1 MSGWIIGVIED
12 DKVQAALLDAMLA
25 HAQFTPLV
33 YSSCQEFRRR
43 NGISVVDLLLL
54 DWNLPEETGLDFL
67 KALRASDQPALPVI
81 LVTANQREAQIVEG
95 LNAGSDDY
103 IVKPVR
109 SAELVARIESALR
122 RCHPPHAAR
131 EMHGPFTFI
140 SEQRRLL
147 FNDRLLKTTPRE
159 FDLMLFLFRR
169 PGKVIARE
177 ALLAQVWKKSANVS
191 TRSIDTYIS
200 RLRRNFGLDGS
211 SGWQLEG
218 VYQRGY
224 CLVRTNADED

>member
-1 MSGWIIGVIED
+1 MNGWIIGVIED

-25 HAQFTPLV
+25 RAQFTPLV

-43 NGISVVDLLLL
+43 NGLSVVDMLLL
-54 DWNLPEETGLDFL
+54 DWNLPQENGLDLL
-67 KALRASDQPALPVI
+67 KELRAGDQPALPVI
-81 LVTANQREAQIVEG
+81 LVTANQLEAQIVEG

-109 SAELVARIESALR
+109 AAELVARIESVMR
-122 RCHPPHAAR
+122 RYHSPHPAH
-131 EMHGPFTFI
+131 EVHDPFTFI
-140 SEQRRLL
+140 TAQRRLL
-147 FNDRLLKTTPRE
+147 LHDKLLKTTPRE

-169 PGKVIARE
+169 PGKVIARD
-177 ALLAQVWKKSANVS
+177 ALLAEVWRKSASVS

-200 RLRRNFGLDGS
+200 RLRRNFGLDGRN
-211 SGWQLEG
+211 GWQLEG

-224 CLVRTNADED
+224 CLVRTHSDEE